1 MAQSFDHPQ
10 PQCVAQVVQGEA
22 LDTKTLGTHFLCDAA
37 DGLQAVSQP
46 VTAAD
51 MRSAAACLSP
61 PHGDAH
67 VPVKLHI
74 HHWQGPSH
82 EPVGPCERRVTPEP
96 ERHLPHHRCR
106 ALSALVQAA
115 ARKPS

>member
-51 MRSAAACLSP
+51 MRSAAHPMEMLMCLSNCTSTT
-61 PHGDAH
+61 GRVLAMNRLG
-67 VPVKLHI
+67 PV
-74 HHWQGPSH
+74 SDM
-82 EPVGPCERRVTPEP
+82 
-96 ERHLPHHRCR
+96 
-106 ALSALVQAA
+106 
-115 ARKPS
+115 